1 MKGAPGASRIAASAV
16 RKLKI
21 APAAAKQKK
30 KHLGHAVANLAGNLL
45 NPKKVAKSVK
55 KAVTGKGI
63 VLPGS
68 NYIGPGN
75 EMKGQKT
82 KSRGDVLAK
91 RHDQAYDNM
100 LKKGA
105 KKTDVYLGYSR
116 ADKKALKGAW
126 KEAKSGSG
134 QALAVAAGMG
144 AKALLHKS
152 GLTKKFSK
160 GARQYE

>member
-1 MKGAPGASRIAASAV
+1 MKGIAKKYSHTK
-16 RKLKI
+16 RSLKV
-21 APAAAKQKK
+21 APAVAKQKK

-55 KAVTGKGI
+55 KAVTGKGL

-82 KSRGDVLAK
+82 MSRGDVLAK
-91 RHDQAYDNM
+91 RHDQDYDNM

-105 KKTDVYLGYSR
+105 KKTDVYLGYSK

-126 KEAKSGSG
+126 KEAKRGSG

-152 GLTKKFSK
+152 GLTKRFSK

>member
-1 MKGAPGASRIAASAV
+1 MKYARLSAV
-16 RKLKI
+16 RNLKVARAI
-21 APAAAKQKK
+21 AKPKKKQKN
-30 KHLGHAVANLAGNLL
+30 LGHAVLSLAGNVL
-45 NPKKVAKSVK
+45 NPVKVAKSVK

-82 KSRGDVLAK
+82 MSRGDALAK
-91 RHDQAYDNM
+91 KHDEDYDKM
-100 LKKGA
+100 IKRGA
-105 KKTDVYLGYSR
+105 KKTDVYLGYSE
-116 ADKKALKGAW
+116 ADKRALKSSW
-126 KEAKSGSG
+126 KEAKRGSG

-152 GLTKKFSK
+152 GLTKSFSSALRK
-160 GARQYE
+160 YE

>member
-1 MKGAPGASRIAASAV
+1 MKGITKKYAHTKKS
-16 RKLKI
+16 LKV
-21 APAAAKQKK
+21 APAVAKQKK

-68 NYIGPGN
+68 NYIGPLN
-75 EMKGQKT
+75 EMKKQKT
-82 KSRGDVLAK
+82 MSRGDAIAK
-91 RHDQAYDNM
+91 RHDEDYGRM
-100 LKKGA
+100 LDKGA
-105 KKTDVYLGYSR
+105 KSKDVYLGYSR

-126 KEAKSGSG
+126 REAKSGSG